1 MSETKPD
8 LPPLIK
14 WLLSILAALILMGA
28 SAIAGA
34 MWSHEGRIIQQR
46 EAIESLQAQVS
57 SLQSSIDVLASLVH
71 KSTRDRYFAADAK
84 ADKAEL
90 EVRLLSIESQLQNIA
105 DAM

>member
-1 MSETKPD
+1 MNVKSD

-46 EAIESLQAQVS
+46 EAIDALRTQVE
-57 SLQSSIDVLASLVH
+57 SLQSSIDVLASLVDQ
-71 KSTRDRYFAADAK
+71 STRDRYFAADAK

-90 EVRLLSIESQLQNIA
+90 EARLREIESKLQNIA